1 MTDRTSI
8 GLPTGPSSGPL
19 TDAQWQVMMA
29 IMDTIIAPCPESVI
43 PADQKSALLTNCDD
57 STLKAF
63 LDEKPSNMPLFQE
76 ILKRLLANLHA
87 DKLSAI
93 GTVCSLLGNRAGV
106 LPLTGYFTLFCDLS
120 SQDRTL
126 VLNSWQTSSLATF
139 RVLFKQLS
147 IIGKH
152 VYLRSSTL
160 FNEVVGFPST
170 PAGWHPI
177 ESYPFEFMQLNNS
190 ETHVQLDT
198 DVVIVG
204 SGCGAG
210 VVARTMAMAG
220 YRVLVVDKGHHYET
234 SSLPLDQSAGYFHL
248 FEQGGLVS
256 SEDGSISTL
265 AGSCFGGGGTV
276 NWSACL
282 QPQNTVRDEWADER
296 GLGFFKSAKFQ
307 AHLDSVC
314 ERMGVSD
321 EPINHNHGNSVLL
334 EGGRRLGYS
343 AKQVPQNTGH
353 GEHQDGYCSMGC
365 WKGQKQGPVNGWLPD
380 AAKCGA
386 KFISGFY
393 VNRVLFK
400 KRGGKNVASGVTGTW
415 RPRDGSDT
423 SARAVTI
430 SAKRVVVSA
439 GSLCS
444 PIILK
449 NSGLKNKHIG
459 RNLHLHPTSF
469 VSAIFEQETRP
480 WEGGILTS
488 VVSSFDNIDGHG
500 HGVRLERPSMMPSM
514 CLTWCNWT
522 SGPEYKA
529 LITKYR
535 HMEAYIAITRDRDSG
550 QVTADPINGTPRL
563 VYTPSKFDAN
573 NNLRGMLGLAKILYV
588 QGALEIHPILP
599 GLEPFIREP
608 ETLKNGVDS
617 SSGATD
623 AKFSQWLKKMEAHGN
638 KTPDTP
644 YGSAHQMGTCRM
656 STKESDGVVDEFGRV
671 WGCENL
677 IVADA
682 SVFPSAS
689 GVNPMVTTMAIC
701 EHIGSALAK
710 DLATDIQE
718 RPRL

>member
-1 MTDRTSI
+1 MTERAAV
-8 GLPTGPSSGPL
+8 GLPAGPSSGPL

-29 IMDTIIAPCPESVI
+29 IMDTIIAPCPESAI
-43 PADQKSALLTNCDD
+43 PAGQKSALLTNCDD

-63 LDEKPSNMPLFQE
+63 LDERPSNMPLFHE

-93 GTVCSLLGNRAGV
+93 ATVCSLLGNRAGA

-120 SQDRTL
+120 PQDRTL

-170 PAGWHPI
+170 PVAWHPV
-177 ESYPFEFMQLNNS
+177 ESYPFEFMQFNDS
-190 ETHVQLDT
+190 EAHVQLET

-220 YRVLVVDKGHHYET
+220 HRVLVVDKGQHFET
-234 SSLPLDQSAGYFHL
+234 SSLPLDQSVGYFHL
-248 FEQGGLVS
+248 FEGGGLVS

-282 QPQNTVRDEWADER
+282 QPQNIVRDEWADQR
-296 GLGFFKSAKFQ
+296 GLSFFKSAKFQ
-307 AHLDSVC
+307 EHLDSVC
-314 ERMGVSD
+314 ERMGVSN
-321 EPINHNHGNSVLL
+321 EPINHNHGNNVLL

-353 GEHQDGYCSMGC
+353 GEHLDGYCSMGC
-365 WKGQKQGPVNGWLPD
+365 WKGQKNGPVNGWLPD
-380 AAKCGA
+380 AARCGA

-400 KRGGKNVASGVTGTW
+400 KRGGKNVATGVTGTW
-415 RPRDGSDT
+415 RPKDGSDAA
-423 SARAVTI
+423 ARTVTI
-430 SAKRVVVSA
+430 SAKRVVISA

-444 PIILK
+444 PIVLK

-488 VVSSFDNIDGHG
+488 VVSSFDNVDGNG
-500 HGVRLERPSMMPSM
+500 HGVRLERPAM
-514 CLTWCNWT
+514 L
-522 SGPEYKA
+522 
-529 LITKYR
+529 YR

-550 QVTADPINGTPRL
+550 HVTADPVNGTPRL
-563 VYTPSKFDAN
+563 VYTPSKFDASN
-573 NNLRGMLGLAKILYV
+573 NMKGMLGLAKILYV

-608 ETLKNGVDS
+608 ESLTNRADS
-617 SSGATD
+617 SSGITD
-623 AKFSQWLKKMEAHGN
+623 AKFAQWLKKMEAHGN

-689 GVNPMVTTMAIC
+689 GVNPMITTMAIS
-701 EHIGSALAK
+701 EHIALA
-710 DLATDIQE
+710 LAEELARDTQE
-718 RPRL
+718 RSRL

>member
-8 GLPTGPSSGPL
+8 GLPRGPASEPL
-19 TDAQWQVMMA
+19 TEAQWQVLMA
-29 IMDTIIAPCPESVI
+29 IMDTIIAPCPESSMPSI
-43 PADQKSALLTNCDD
+43 QKNAVSD
-57 STLKAF
+57 SSTVKAF
-63 LDEKPSNMPLFQE
+63 LAETPSNMPLFQE
-76 ILKRLLANLHA
+76 ILKRVLAGFPP
-87 DKLSAI
+87 DKLSEI
-93 GTVCSLLGNRAGV
+93 GTICSLLRNRVGV
-106 LPLTGYFTLFCDLS
+106 IPLTGKFTLFCDLS
-120 SQDRTL
+120 IGDRTL
-126 VLNSWQTSSLATF
+126 VLHSWRTSSLATF
-139 RVLFKQLS
+139 RNLFKQLS

-152 VYLRSSTL
+152 VYLRSSSL
-160 FNEVVGFPST
+160 FNQVVGFSST
-170 PAGWHPI
+170 PPGWHPV
-177 ESYPFEFMQLNNS
+177 ESYPFEFMQFNDS
-190 ETHVQLDT
+190 APKVELDT

-210 VVARTMAMAG
+210 VVARTIAMAG

-234 SSLPLDQSAGYFHL
+234 SSLPLDESSGYFHL

-282 QPQNTVRDEWADER
+282 QPQNTVRDEWADKK
-296 GLGFFKSAKFQ
+296 GLGFFKSPEFQ

-314 ERMGVSD
+314 ERMGVSN

-334 EGGRRLGYS
+334 EGARRLGYS

-353 GEHQDGYCSMGC
+353 CEHQDGYCSLGC
-365 WKGQKQGPVNGWLPD
+365 WMGKKQGPVNGWLPD
-380 AAKCGA
+380 AARCGA
-386 KFISGFY
+386 TFITGLH
-393 VNRVLFK
+393 VNKVLFQ
-400 KRGGKNVASGVTGTW
+400 KRGGKEVACGVTGTW
-415 RPRDGSDT
+415 KPRDGTDNST
-423 SARAVTI
+423 KSVTI
-430 SAKRVVVSA
+430 KAKRVVISA

-444 PIILK
+444 PVILK

-469 VSAIFEQETRP
+469 VSAVFEQETRP

-488 VVSSFDNIDGHG
+488 VVSSFDDIDGNG
-500 HGVRLERPSMMPSM
+500 HGVRLERPSMLPST

-522 SGPEYKA
+522 SGPDYKA
-529 LITKYR
+529 HISKYR

-550 QVTADPINGTPRL
+550 HITIDPVLGTPRL
-563 VYTPSKFDAN
+563 VYTPSKFDTS
-573 NNLRGMLGLAKILYV
+573 NNLKGILGLAKILYT
-588 QGALEIHPILP
+588 QGALEIHPVLP
-599 GLEPFIREP
+599 GLEPFIRHEENLP
-608 ETLKNGVDS
+608 NDISGS
-617 SSGATD
+617 STATD
-623 AKFSQWLKKMEAHGN
+623 VRFSQWLKKMESHGN

-656 STKESDGVVDEFGRV
+656 STKEADGVVDEFGKV
-671 WGCENL
+671 WGYENL
-677 IVADA
+677 FVADA

-701 EHIGSALAK
+701 EHIGSAMVR
-710 DLATDIQE
+710 DLAFDLQE

>member
-1 MTDRTSI
+1 MAERTAV

-29 IMDTIIAPCPESVI
+29 IMDTIIAPCPESAI
-43 PADQKSALLTNCDD
+43 PAGQKSALLNNCDD
-57 STLKAF
+57 TTLRAF

-93 GTVCSLLGNRAGV
+93 ATVCSLLGNRAAV
-106 LPLTGYFTLFCDLS
+106 LPLTGYFTIFCDLS
-120 SQDRTL
+120 PQDRTL

-160 FNEVVGFPST
+160 FNEVVRFPST
-170 PAGWHPI
+170 PVGWHPV
-177 ESYPFEFMQLNNS
+177 ESYPFEFMQFNDS
-190 ETHVQLDT
+190 ETHVQLET

-220 YRVLVVDKGHHYET
+220 HRVLVVDKGQHFET
-234 SSLPLDQSAGYFHL
+234 TSMPLDQSAGYFHL
-248 FEQGGLVS
+248 FEGGGLVS

-282 QPQNTVRDEWADER
+282 QPQNTVRDEWADQR
-296 GLGFFKSAKFQ
+296 GLSFFKSAKFQ
-307 AHLDSVC
+307 EHLDSVC
-314 ERMGVSD
+314 ERMGVSN
-321 EPINHNHGNSVLL
+321 EPINHNHGNNVLL

-353 GEHQDGYCSMGC
+353 GEHLDGYCSLGC
-365 WKGQKQGPVNGWLPD
+365 WKGQKNGPVNGWLPD
-380 AAKCGA
+380 AARCGA
-386 KFISGFY
+386 KFITGFY
-393 VNRVLFK
+393 VNKVLFK
-400 KRGGKNVASGVTGTW
+400 KRGGKNVAYGVTGTW
-415 RPRDGSDT
+415 RPKDGPDAA
-423 SARAVTI
+423 ARTVTI
-430 SAKRVVVSA
+430 SAKRVVISA

-488 VVSSFDNIDGHG
+488 VVSSFDNVDGHG
-500 HGVRLERPSMMPSM
+500 HGVRLERPAM
-514 CLTWCNWT
+514 L
-522 SGPEYKA
+522 
-529 LITKYR
+529 YR
-535 HMEAYIAITRDRDSG
+535 NMEAYIAITRDRDSG

-563 VYTPSKFDAN
+563 VYTPSKFDASN
-573 NNLRGMLGLAKILYV
+573 NMKGMLGLAKILYV

-608 ETLKNGVDS
+608 KNSTDGVDS
-617 SSGATD
+617 SSGVTD
-623 AKFSQWLKKMEAHGN
+623 AKFSEWLKKMEAHGN

-656 STKESDGVVDEFGRV
+656 STKESDGVVDEYGKV

-689 GVNPMVTTMAIC
+689 GVNPMVTTMAIS
-701 EHIGSALAK
+701 EHIALAMAEE
-710 DLATDIQE
+710 LARDTQE

>member
-1 MTDRTSI
+1 MTERTAV
-8 GLPTGPSSGPL
+8 GLPAGPSSGPL

-29 IMDTIIAPCPESVI
+29 IMDTIIAPCPESAI
-43 PADQKSALLTNCDD
+43 PAGQKSALLTNCDEH
-57 STLKAF
+57 TLKAF
-63 LDEKPSNMPLFQE
+63 LAEKPSNIPLFQE

-87 DKLSAI
+87 DKLSALA
-93 GTVCSLLGNRAGV
+93 TVCSLLGNRAAV

-120 SQDRTL
+120 TQDRTL

-170 PAGWHPI
+170 PVGWHPV
-177 ESYPFEFMQLNNS
+177 ESYPFEFMQFNDS
-190 ETHVQLDT
+190 ETHVQLET

-220 YRVLVVDKGHHYET
+220 HRVLVVDKGQHFET
-234 SSLPLDQSAGYFHL
+234 TSMPLDQSAGYFHL
-248 FEQGGLVS
+248 FEGGGLVS

-282 QPQNTVRDEWADER
+282 QTQNIVRDEWADQR
-296 GLGFFKSAKFQ
+296 GLSFFKSAKFQ
-307 AHLDSVC
+307 EHLDSVC
-314 ERMGVSD
+314 ERMGVSN
-321 EPINHNHGNSVLL
+321 EPINHNLGNNVLL

-353 GEHQDGYCSMGC
+353 GEHLDGYCSLGC
-365 WKGQKQGPVNGWLPD
+365 WKGQKNGPVNGWLPD
-380 AAKCGA
+380 AARCGA
-386 KFISGFY
+386 KFITGFY
-393 VNRVLFK
+393 VNKVLFK
-400 KRGGKNVASGVTGTW
+400 KRGGKNVAYGVTGTW
-415 RPRDGSDT
+415 RPKDGPDAA
-423 SARAVTI
+423 ARTVTI
-430 SAKRVVVSA
+430 RAKRVVISA

-469 VSAIFEQETRP
+469 ISAIFEQETRP

-488 VVSSFDNIDGHG
+488 VVSSFDNVDGNG
-500 HGVRLERPSMMPSM
+500 HGVRLERPAMLPSM
-514 CLTWCNWT
+514 CLTWCNWS
-522 SGPEYKA
+522 SGADYKA
-529 LITKYR
+529 TISKYR
-535 HMEAYIAITRDRDSG
+535 NMEAYIAITRDRDSG
-550 QVTADPINGTPRL
+550 HVTADPINGTPRL
-563 VYTPSKFDAN
+563 TYTPSKFDASN
-573 NNLRGMLGLAKILYV
+573 NMKGMLGLAKILYV

-608 ETLKNGVDS
+608 ESLVDN
-617 SSGATD
+617 SSGVTD

-656 STKESDGVVDEFGRV
+656 STKESDGVVDELGRV

-689 GVNPMVTTMAIC
+689 GVNPMITTMAIS
-701 EHIGSALAK
+701 EHIALAMAEE
-710 DLATDIQE
+710 LARDTQE

>member
-29 IMDTIIAPCPESVI
+29 IMDTIIAPCPESTI
-43 PADQKSALLTNCDD
+43 PAGQKTALLTNCDD

-63 LDEKPSNMPLFQE
+63 LDERPSNMPLFQE

-93 GTVCSLLGNRAGV
+93 GTVCSLLGNRAGA

-120 SQDRTL
+120 IQDRTL

-170 PAGWHPI
+170 PVGWHPV
-177 ESYPFEFMQLNNS
+177 ESYPFEFMQFNNS

-265 AGSCFGGGGTV
+265 AGACFGGGGTV

-282 QPQNTVRDEWADER
+282 QPQNTVRDEWADQR

-307 AHLDSVC
+307 EHLDSVC
-314 ERMGVSD
+314 ERMGVSN

-400 KRGGKNVASGVTGTW
+400 KKSGKKVASGVTGTW

-423 SARAVTI
+423 SARTVTI
-430 SAKRVVVSA
+430 NAKRVVISA

-444 PIILK
+444 PIVLK

-488 VVSSFDNIDGHG
+488 VVSSFDNLDGRG

-522 SGPEYKA
+522 SGPNYKA
-529 LITKYR
+529 TISKYR

-550 QVTADPINGTPRL
+550 HVTADPVNGTPRL
-563 VYTPSKFDAN
+563 VYTPSKFDAS
-573 NNLRGMLGLAKILYV
+573 NNLKGMLGLAKILYT

-608 ETLKNGVDS
+608 ESLTNGVDNT
-617 SSGATD
+617 SGTTD
-623 AKFSQWLKKMEAHGN
+623 SKFSQWLKKMEAHGN

-677 IVADA
+677 VVADA

-710 DLATDIQE
+710 DLALETQE

>member
-177 ESYPFEFMQLNNS
+177 ESYPFEFMQFNNS

-393 VNRVLFK
+393 VNRVLL
-400 KRGGKNVASGVTGTW
+400 RS
-415 RPRDGSDT
+415 
-423 SARAVTI
+423 
-430 SAKRVVVSA
+430 VV
-439 GSLCS
+439 
-444 PIILK
+444 
-449 NSGLKNKHIG
+449 NKHIG

-701 EHIGSALAK
+701 EHISSALAK

>member
-1 MTDRTSI
+1 MAERTAV

-29 IMDTIIAPCPESVI
+29 IMDTIIAPCPESAI
-43 PADQKSALLTNCDD
+43 PAGQKSALLKNCDD
-57 STLKAF
+57 STLRAF

-93 GTVCSLLGNRAGV
+93 ATVCSLLGNRAAV

-120 SQDRTL
+120 PQDRTL

-160 FNEVVGFPST
+160 FNEVVRFPST
-170 PAGWHPI
+170 PVGWHPV
-177 ESYPFEFMQLNNS
+177 ESYPFEFMQFNDS
-190 ETHVQLDT
+190 ETHVQLET

-220 YRVLVVDKGHHYET
+220 HRVLVVDKGQHFET
-234 SSLPLDQSAGYFHL
+234 TSMPLDQSAGYFHL
-248 FEQGGLVS
+248 FEGGGLVS

-282 QPQNTVRDEWADER
+282 QPQNTVRDEWADQR
-296 GLGFFKSAKFQ
+296 GLSFFKSAKFQ
-307 AHLDSVC
+307 EHLDSVC
-314 ERMGVSD
+314 ERMGVSN
-321 EPINHNHGNSVLL
+321 EPINHNHGNNVLL

-353 GEHQDGYCSMGC
+353 GEHLDGYCSMGC
-365 WKGQKQGPVNGWLPD
+365 WKGQKNGPVNGWLPD
-380 AAKCGA
+380 AARCGA
-386 KFISGFY
+386 KFITGFY
-393 VNRVLFK
+393 VNKVLFK
-400 KRGGKNVASGVTGTW
+400 KRGSKNIAYGVTGTW
-415 RPRDGSDT
+415 RPKDGPDAA
-423 SARAVTI
+423 ARTVTI
-430 SAKRVVVSA
+430 SAKRVVISA

-449 NSGLKNKHIG
+449 NSGLKD
-459 RNLHLHPTSF
+459 RTS
-469 VSAIFEQETRP
+469 
-480 WEGGILTS
+480 ILDATS
-488 VVSSFDNIDGHG
+488 IYTQHHSYQQYLNRRHG
-500 HGVRLERPSMMPSM
+500 HGKPSM

-522 SGPEYKA
+522 SGADYKA
-529 LITKYR
+529 TILKYR
-535 HMEAYIAITRDRDSG
+535 NMEAYIAITRDRDSG

-563 VYTPSKFDAN
+563 VYTPSKFDASN
-573 NNLRGMLGLAKILYV
+573 NMKGMLGLAKILYV

-608 ETLKNGVDS
+608 ESVTNGVDS
-617 SSGATD
+617 SSGVTD

-656 STKESDGVVDEFGRV
+656 STKESDGVVDEYGKV

-689 GVNPMVTTMAIC
+689 GVNPMVTTMAIS
-701 EHIGSALAK
+701 EHIALAMAEE
-710 DLATDIQE
+710 LARDTQE